1 MLIQEIFE
9 SDITRDIAPVV
20 YFHEKDPERVEEE
33 VREYIVTGGYSK
45 EDPRHTRV
53 PDGIHE
59 QMKHLLRAIR
69 AELERKGGPELPN
82 CWISGFFGS
91 GKSSFAKLLGLA
103 LDGMVL
109 PGGSRLAEAL
119 LARDG
124 SPLNQEL
131 REAWQGLLEKVDP
144 LAVVFDIGAVAR
156 EDEHI
161 HLAARRQ
168 LQERLGYCPTSDFV
182 ADYELKLER
191 DGRWEEF
198 LACAHETLG
207 RPWPEAMN
215 DFLAEDHFSEVMH
228 RLNPALYTEPTSWMD
243 ARVGGGAGS
252 GTSVDETVRDME
264 AMLRFRAGGRT
275 LFFVVDEVSQYVF
288 QSDSRQLALQS
299 LAEALGQRL
308 KGRVWLLA
316 TGQQKLDEDLEGGN
330 LSKLKDR
337 FPPRLRVH
345 LAATNIRDVVH
356 RRLLCK
362 KKACEADLHRLF
374 EQHRADLKL
383 YGYSC
388 EAVTELDFLEVY
400 PMLPGHV
407 DLLMQITTSLRVR
420 SSRMKGDDQA
430 IRGLLQLLG
439 EIFREQ
445 ELGRRPL
452 GHLLTLEHIFDA
464 QYTAL
469 DADVQNSLARLRAHS
484 ELGRDDVAL
493 RAAKAVALLE
503 LVQDQQA
510 TTPELVARCLYDR
523 LGAGN
528 QVDLYRDALER
539 LREAGFLSL
548 SERQGYRIMSSL
560 GQEWANEREAYS
572 VTGQALSE
580 VVIEK
585 LKDLLGRGL
594 DRPRYKGR
602 GFPLAATFTDGRVF
616 RDERLVTPNDQAVMT
631 LDFQYLPRQEDRR
644 AEAWVKESSS
654 DQRRHRLVWVSA
666 SPSNLEPKLRE
677 LVRSR
682 QMVSRYEGRLQGL
695 PEPRRRLLYDEQTR
709 RDGLENEVRALVAEL
724 FVEGDLY
731 FQSRVLNKDRH
742 PASFA
747 ALAQGASEEVLPSL
761 YPHYMDVA
769 VTEAEMK
776 QILQP
781 TLSGVSSKFLPGQL
795 GLVEVEGGRYTVP
808 CSGEVPSR
816 IANLLEQ
823 ERGATGAVLIQS
835 FGGPPC
841 GYPPDV
847 VRACVLGLLRS
858 GRIRIQPEA
867 GKEITSVQ
875 DPGVQDLF
883 LKDRDFKK
891 AEIRHGGGEAI
902 TSKDRVAICRFFEES
917 LRVEVER
924 ENEAIADVVTEHFQA
939 LAERLRELEG
949 RMNRLPRRPG
959 LPVCLE
965 KLHKSLEACLR
976 PHHVEARV
984 LAVKDHLDAL
994 RDGFQQLGILH
1005 ADLTEELIQKVRE
1018 ADNLRA
1024 VHLEQLLA
1032 LERTP
1037 ELEQAARTLAAQ
1049 LDSDRPWRDI
1059 GSLHETLEAV
1069 RARYAEVRL
1078 ELIGRAEKDAEARRQ
1093 RVKLRDGFNR
1103 LSPEQVEHV
1112 LRPFREAL
1120 GAPDPHAVHPS
1131 LSALRDGP
1139 AVQLPKAQT
1148 RADQELD
1155 RFIEQLDRVRVVTLY
1170 TELHGRELST
1180 PAEVDTLL
1188 EELRERLVAQLKSGK
1203 VRIRLQ

>member
-20 YFHEKDPERVEEE
+20 YFHEKDPERVQDE
-33 VREYIVTGGYSK
+33 VREYIVTGGYAK
-45 EDPRHTRV
+45 GDPRHHRV

-59 QMKHLLRAIR
+59 QMKHLLRALE
-69 AELERKGGPELPN
+69 AELARNGGPELPN

-103 LDGMVL
+103 LDGLLL
-109 PGGSRLAEAL
+109 PDGTSLSEAL
-119 LARDG
+119 LARDD
-124 SPLNQEL
+124 SPLSGEL
-131 REAWQGLLEKVDP
+131 RQAWQGLVEKVRP
-144 LAVVFDIGAVAR
+144 FAVVFDIGAVAR

-182 ADYELKLER
+182 ADFELRLER
-191 DGRWEEF
+191 DGQWPEF
-198 LACAHETLG
+198 LACAQETLG
-207 RPWPEAMN
+207 RPWSEAMQ

-228 RLNPALYTEPTSWMD
+228 RLYPTRYTEPTSWLD
-243 ARVGGGAGS
+243 VRVGGAAGS
-252 GTSVDETVRDME
+252 GTSVDETVKEME
-264 AMLRFRAGGRT
+264 AMLRFRGEGRT

-356 RRLLCK
+356 KRLLRK
-362 KKACEADLHRLF
+362 KKASEGDLSRLF

-388 EAVTELDFLEVY
+388 EALTELDFLEVY

-445 ELGRRPL
+445 ELGKKPL
-452 GHLLTLEHIFDA
+452 GHLLTLEHIYDA

-469 DADVQNSLARLRAHS
+469 DADVQNSLARLRGHA
-484 ELGRDDVAL
+484 ELGRDEVAL

-510 TTPELVARCLYDR
+510 TTAELVARCLYDR
-523 LGAGN
+523 LGVGN
-528 QVDLYRDALER
+528 QADLYRDALER

-548 SERQGYRIMSSL
+548 SERQGYRIQSSL
-560 GQEWANEREAYS
+560 GQEWANEREAWS
-572 VTGQALSE
+572 VTGQALSSL
-580 VVIEK
+580 VIEK
-585 LKDLLGRGL
+585 LKDLLGRVE
-594 DRPRYKGR
+594 RPKFKGR
-602 GFPLAATFTDGRVF
+602 GFPLAALFSDGRVF
-616 RDERLVTPNDQAVMT
+616 RDERLVTPSDQAVMT
-631 LDFQYLPRQEDRR
+631 VDFQYLPRQEERS
-644 AEAWVKESSS
+644 AELWVKESSS
-654 DQRRHRLVWVSA
+654 EQRRHRLVWVAA
-666 SPSNLEPKLRE
+666 SPTNLEPKLRE

-682 QMVSRYEGRLQGL
+682 QMVGRYEGRLAGL
-695 PEPRRRLLYDEQTR
+695 PEARKRLLYDEQTR
-709 RDGLENEVRALVAEL
+709 RDSLENEVRALVGEL
-724 FVEGDLY
+724 FLEGQLY
-731 FQSRVLNKDRH
+731 FQSRALNKDRH
-742 PASFA
+742 PSSFA
-747 ALAQGASEEVLPSL
+747 GLLQGASEEILPSL
-761 YPHYMDVA
+761 YQHYLDVA
-769 VTEAEMK
+769 VTDAEMK
-776 QILQP
+776 QLLLP
-781 TLSGVSSKFLPGQL
+781 ALSGVSNKFLPGQL
-795 GLVEVEGGRYTVP
+795 GIVDIEGGRYTVP
-808 CSGEVPSR
+808 CAGEVPSR
-816 IANLLEQ
+816 IGHFLEQ
-823 ERGATGAVLIQS
+823 ERGATGAVLLQH

-847 VRACVLGLLRS
+847 VRACVLGLLRA
-858 GRIRIQPEA
+858 GKVRIQPET
-867 GKEITSVQ
+867 GKPITSSQ

-891 AEIRHGGGEAI
+891 AEISHGGGGGVGPVV
-902 TSKDRVAICRFFEES
+902 RVAICQFFEKS
-917 LRVEVER
+917 LGVEVER
-924 ENEAIADVVTEHFQA
+924 ENEAIADAVTEHFQA
-939 LAERLRELEG
+939 LVERLRELE
-949 RMNRLPRRPG
+949 RRLTRLPRRPA
-959 LPVCLE
+959 LPASLE
-965 KLHKSLEACLR
+965 KLHRSLEAALR

-984 LAVKDHLDAL
+984 LAVKDHLDFL
-994 RDGFQQLGILH
+994 RDGVQQLGILH
-1005 ADLTEELIQKVRE
+1005 ADLAEDLIQKVRE
-1018 ADNLRA
+1018 AEDVRT

-1032 LERTP
+1032 VERTP
-1037 ELEQAARTLAAQ
+1037 ELERAAQALADQ
-1049 LDSDRPWRDI
+1049 LDSEKPWRDI
-1059 GSLHETLEAV
+1059 GSLKETLEGLK
-1069 RARYAEVRL
+1069 ARYAEVRL
-1078 ELIGRAEKDAEARRQ
+1078 ELVERAEKDAEARRQ

-1120 GAPDPHAVHPS
+1120 GSPDPHAVHPP
-1131 LSALRDGP
+1131 LAALREGF
-1139 AVQLPKAQT
+1139 AVHLPKAET
-1148 RADQELD
+1148 RANQELD
-1155 RFIEQLDRVRVVTLY
+1155 RFIEEMDRVRVVAVR
-1170 TELHGRELST
+1170 TELRGRELST
-1180 PAEVDTLL
+1180 PEEVEMLL
-1188 EELRERLVAQLKSGK
+1188 KELRERLLHQLETGK
-1203 VRIRLQ
+1203 VRLRLE

>member
-1 MLIQEIFE
+1 VLIQEIFE

-20 YFHEKDPERVEEE
+20 YFHEKDPERVRQE
-33 VREYIVTGGYSK
+33 VREYIVTGGYTAD
-45 EDPRHTRV
+45 DPRHHRV

-69 AELERKGGPELPN
+69 TELERKGGPELPN

-103 LDGMVL
+103 LDGLVL
-109 PGGSRLAEAL
+109 PDGTRLAEAL
-119 LARDG
+119 LARDD
-124 SPLNQEL
+124 SPLREEL
-131 REAWQGLLEKVDP
+131 RAAWLGLVEKVDP

-191 DGRWEEF
+191 DGKWEEF
-198 LACAHETLG
+198 LACAQETLG
-207 RPWPEAMN
+207 RPWPEAMH

-243 ARVGGGAGS
+243 ARVGGTAGS
-252 GTSVDETVRDME
+252 GTSVDETVRAME
-264 AMLRFRAGGRT
+264 AMLGFRGLGRT

-356 RRLLCK
+356 KRLLRK
-362 KKACEADLHRLF
+362 KKASEGDLHRLF

-388 EAVTELDFLEVY
+388 EALTELDFLEVY

-407 DLLMQITTSLRVR
+407 DLLMQITTALRVR

-445 ELGRRPL
+445 ELGRQPL
-452 GHLLTLEHIFDA
+452 GHLLTLEHIYDA

-469 DADVQNSLARLRAHS
+469 DADVQNSLARLRAHP
-484 ELGRDDVAL
+484 ELGRDAVAL

-523 LGAGN
+523 LGAGS
-528 QVDLYRDALER
+528 QADLYRDALER
-539 LREAGFLSL
+539 LRGAGFLSL
-548 SERQGYRIMSSL
+548 SERQGYRIQSSL
-560 GQEWANEREAYS
+560 GQEWANEREAWS

-594 DRPRYKGR
+594 DRPRFKGR
-602 GFPLAATFTDGRVF
+602 GFPLAATFSDGRVF
-616 RDERLVTPNDQAVMT
+616 RDERLVSPNDQAVMA

-644 AEAWVKESSS
+644 AEYWVKESSS
-654 DQRRHRLVWVSA
+654 EQRRHRLVWVSA

-682 QMVSRYEGRLQGL
+682 QMVARYEGRLQSL

-709 RDGLENEVRALVAEL
+709 RDSLENEVRSLVAEL
-724 FVEGDLY
+724 FVEGELY
-731 FQSRVLNKDRH
+731 FQSRILNKDRH

-747 ALAQGASEEVLPSL
+747 ALAQGASEEVLPFL
-761 YPHYMDVA
+761 YPHYLDIA
-769 VTEAEMK
+769 ITDAEMK

-781 TLSGVSSKFLPGQL
+781 TLSGLSSKFLAGQL
-795 GLVEVEGGRYTVP
+795 GLIEVEGGKYTVP
-808 CSGEVPSR
+808 CSGEIPAR
-816 IANLLEQ
+816 IANFLEQ
-823 ERGATGAVLIQS
+823 DRGATGAVLIQH

-841 GYPPDV
+841 GYAPDV
-847 VRACVLGLLRS
+847 VRVCVLGLLRA
-858 GRIRIQPEA
+858 GKVRIQPET
-867 GKEITSVQ
+867 GNKITSVQ
-875 DPGVQDLF
+875 DPGVQDMF

-891 AEIRHGGGEAI
+891 AEIRFGGGEAI
-902 TSKDRVAICRFFEES
+902 GPKDRVAICRFFEEF

-924 ENEAIADVVTEHFQA
+924 ENEAIADAVTEHFKA
-939 LAERLRELEG
+939 LAERLRELEM
-949 RMNRLPRRPG
+949 RLNRLPRRQA

-965 KLHKSLEACLR
+965 KLHKSLEACLS
-976 PHHVEARV
+976 PHHVAVRV
-984 LAVKDHLDAL
+984 LAVKDHLDSL
-994 RDGFQQLGILH
+994 RDGVQQLGILH
-1005 ADLTEELIQKVRE
+1005 ADLTDELIRKVRE
-1018 ADNLRA
+1018 AHNVRT

-1032 LERTP
+1032 LERPP
-1037 ELEQAARTLAAQ
+1037 ELEQASRTLATQ
-1049 LDSDRPWRDI
+1049 LDSDKPWRDI
-1059 GSLHETLEAV
+1059 GSLEETLEAIQ
-1069 RARYAEVRL
+1069 ARYAEVRL
-1078 ELIGRAEKDAEARRQ
+1078 DLIERADQEAEGRRQ

-1120 GAPDPHAVHPS
+1120 GSPDPHAVQPS
-1131 LSALRDGP
+1131 LSTLRDVP
-1139 AVQLPKAQT
+1139 VVHLPKAET
-1148 RADQELD
+1148 RANQELD
-1155 RFIEQLDRVRVVTLY
+1155 RFIEEMDLVRVVTLSPG
-1170 TELHGRELST
+1170 LRGRELST
-1180 PAEVDTLL
+1180 PAEVDQLL
-1188 EELRERLVAQLKSGK
+1188 TELRERLVAQLGSGK
-1203 VRIRLQ
+1203 VRIRLE

>member
-20 YFHEKDPERVEEE
+20 YFHEKDPQRVSDE
-33 VREYIVTGGYSK
+33 VREYIVTGGYAK
-45 EDPRHTRV
+45 DDPRHHRV

-69 AELERKGGPELPN
+69 SELERKGGPELPN

-103 LDGMVL
+103 LDRMVL
-109 PGGSRLAEAL
+109 PGGTPLAEAL
-119 LARDG
+119 LARDD
-124 SPLNQEL
+124 SPLHEEL
-131 REAWQGLLEKVDP
+131 REAWQGLVEKIAP

-182 ADYELKLER
+182 ADYELRLER
-191 DGRWEEF
+191 DGQWPEF
-198 LACAHETLG
+198 LACAQETLG
-207 RPWPEAMN
+207 RPWSEAMQ

-228 RLNPALYTEPTSWMD
+228 RMYPGRYTEPTSWLD
-243 ARVGGGAGS
+243 VRVGGTAGS
-252 GTSVDETVRDME
+252 GTSVDETVKDMD
-264 AMLRFRAGGRT
+264 AMLRFRGQGRT

-356 RRLLCK
+356 KRLLRK
-362 KKACEADLHRLF
+362 KKACEDDLRRLF
-374 EQHRADLKL
+374 GQQRADLKL

-388 EAVTELDFLEVY
+388 ETLTELDFLEVY

-445 ELGRRPL
+445 ELGAKPL
-452 GHLLTLEHIFDA
+452 GHLLTLEHIYDA

-469 DADVQNSLARLRAHS
+469 DADVQNSLARLRGHA
-484 ELGRDDVAL
+484 ELGQDPVAL

-539 LREAGFLSL
+539 LRESGFLSL
-548 SERQGYRIMSSL
+548 SERQGYRIQSSL
-560 GQEWANEREAYS
+560 GQEWANEREAWS

-585 LKDLLGRGL
+585 LKDLLGRV
-594 DRPRYKGR
+594 DRPKYKGR
-602 GFPLAATFTDGRVF
+602 GFPLAATFSDGRVF
-616 RDERLVTPNDQAVMT
+616 RDERLVTPNDQAVMSV
-631 LDFQYLPRQEDRR
+631 DFQYLPRQEDRLP
-644 AEAWVKESSS
+644 EVWVKESSS
-654 DQRRHRLVWVSA
+654 EQRRHRLVWVAA
-666 SPSNLEPKLRE
+666 SPSTLEPRLRE

-682 QMVSRYEGRLQGL
+682 QMVGRYEGRLQTL
-695 PEPRRRLLYDEQTR
+695 PEPKRRLLYDEQTR
-709 RDGLENEVRALVAEL
+709 RDSLENEARALVAEL
-724 FVEGDLY
+724 FMEGQLY
-731 FQSRVLNKDRH
+731 FQSLPLNKDRH

-747 ALAQGASEEVLPSL
+747 ALLQGASEEILPAL
-761 YPHYMDVA
+761 YLHYVDAA
-769 VTEAEMK
+769 VTDAEMK
-776 QILQP
+776 QLLLP
-781 TLSGVSSKFLPGQL
+781 TLSGLSNKFLPSQL
-795 GLVEVEGGRYTVP
+795 GIVEVEGGRYTVS
-808 CSGEVPSR
+808 CSGEVPAR
-816 IANLLEQ
+816 IASFLEQ
-823 ERGATGAVLIQS
+823 EGGATGAVLLQH

-847 VRACVLGLLRS
+847 VRACVLGLLRA
-858 GRIRIQPEA
+858 GKVRIQPET
-867 GKEITSVQ
+867 GKEITSPR

-902 TSKDRVAICRFFEES
+902 GPIHRVAICQFFEKS

-924 ENEAIADVVTEHFQA
+924 ENEAIADAVTENFQA
-939 LAERLRELEG
+939 LAERLRELEK
-949 RMNRLPRRPG
+949 RLARLPRRLA
-959 LPVCLE
+959 LPPALE
-965 KLHKSLEACLR
+965 KLHKALEACLR

-984 LAVKDHLDAL
+984 LAVKDHLDSL
-994 RDGFQQLGILH
+994 RDGVQQLGILY
-1005 ADLTEELIQKVRE
+1005 ADLTEDLIQKVRE
-1018 ADNLRA
+1018 AENVRA

-1037 ELEQAARTLAAQ
+1037 ELERAAQTLAAQ
-1049 LDSDRPWRDI
+1049 LDCEKPWRDI
-1059 GSLHETLEAV
+1059 GSLKDTLEAIK
-1069 RARYAEVRL
+1069 ARYAEVRL
-1078 ELIGRAEKDAEARRQ
+1078 ELIERAEKDAETRRQ
-1093 RVKLRDGFNR
+1093 RIKLRDGFNK
-1103 LSPEQVEHV
+1103 LNAEQVEHV
-1112 LRPFREAL
+1112 LRPFREAI
-1120 GAPDPHAVHPS
+1120 GTTDQHAVHPP
-1131 LSALRDGP
+1131 LNALRDGF
-1139 AVQLPKAQT
+1139 AAHLPKAEVK
-1148 RADQELD
+1148 ANQELD
-1155 RFIEQLDRVRVVTLY
+1155 RLLQPIIDFRVVAVP
-1170 TELHGRELST
+1170 TELRGREIST
-1180 PAEVDTLL
+1180 PAEVDMLL
-1188 EELRERLVAQLKSGK
+1188 KELRERLLHHLEAGK
-1203 VRIRLQ
+1203 VRIRLE

>member
-1 MLIQEIFE
+1 MLIQEIFA

-20 YFHEKDPERVEEE
+20 YFHEKDPERVQEE
-33 VREYIVTGGYSK
+33 VREYIITGGYPQ
-45 EDPRHTRV
+45 EDPRHNRV

-69 AELERKGGPELPN
+69 SELERPGGPELPN

-103 LDGMVL
+103 LDGMLL
-109 PGGSRLAEAL
+109 PDDTRLAEAL
-119 LARDG
+119 LARDT
-124 SPLNQEL
+124 SPLAGEL
-131 REAWQGLLEKVDP
+131 RAAWQELLEKVDP

-182 ADYELKLER
+182 ADHELKLER

-198 LACAHETLG
+198 LACAQETLD
-207 RPWPEAMN
+207 RPWSEAMN
-215 DFLAEDHFSEVMH
+215 DFLAEDHFSEIMH
-228 RLNPALYTEPTSWMD
+228 RLKPTLYTEPTSWLD
-243 ARVGGGAGS
+243 TRVGGTSGS
-252 GTSVDETVRDME
+252 GTSVDETVRGME
-264 AMLRFRAGGRT
+264 AMLRFRGEGRT

-308 KGRVWLLA
+308 RGRVWLLA

-362 KKACEADLHRLF
+362 KKACEADLLRLF

-388 EAVTELDFLEVY
+388 EAITELDFLEVY

-445 ELGRRPL
+445 DLGLQPL
-452 GHLLTLEHIFDA
+452 GHLLTLEHIYNA
-464 QYTAL
+464 QHTAL
-469 DADVQNSLARLRAHS
+469 DADVQNSLARLRAHP
-484 ELGRDDVAL
+484 ELGQDEVAL

-503 LVQDQQA
+503 LVQDQQV
-510 TTPELVARCLYDR
+510 TTSELVARCLYDR

-560 GQEWANEREAYS
+560 GQEWANEREAQS
-572 VTGQALSE
+572 VSGQALSE

-594 DRPRYKGR
+594 ERPKYKGR
-602 GFPLAATFTDGRVF
+602 SFPLAATFSDRRVF
-616 RDERLVTPNDQAVMT
+616 QDERLVSPNDLAVMA
-631 LDFQYLPRQEDRR
+631 LDFQYLPRREDRR
-644 AEAWVKESSS
+644 PESWVKESGS
-654 DQRRHRLVWVSA
+654 DQRRNRLVWVSA
-666 SPSNLEPKLRE
+666 SPSHLEPKLRE

-682 QMVSRYEGRLQGL
+682 KMVASYEGRLQGL
-695 PEPRRRLLYDEQTR
+695 SEPKRRLLYDEQTR
-709 RDGLENEVRALVAEL
+709 RDSLENEVRALVAEL
-724 FVEGDLY
+724 FVDGALY

-747 ALAQGASEEVLPSL
+747 ALLQGASEEVLPSL
-761 YPHYMDVA
+761 YPHYLDIA
-769 VTEAEMK
+769 ITDSEMK
-776 QILQP
+776 QLLQP
-781 TLSGVSSKFLPGQL
+781 ALSGLSGKFLAGQL
-795 GLVEVEGGRYTVP
+795 GIVEIEGGRYTVP

-816 IANLLEQ
+816 IANFLEQ
-823 ERGATGAVLIQS
+823 ERGATGTVLIQH

-858 GRIRIQPEA
+858 GKIRIQPET

-883 LKDRDFKK
+883 LKDRDFKR
-891 AEIRHGGGEAI
+891 AEIRYGGGEAI
-902 TSKDRVAICRFFEES
+902 RPQDRVAICHFFEDS
-917 LRVEVER
+917 LGVEVER
-924 ENEAIADVVTEHFQA
+924 ENEAIADAVAENFQA

-949 RMNRLPRRPG
+949 RLNRLPRRPA
-959 LPVCLE
+959 LPVSLE

-976 PHHVEARV
+976 PHHVQARV
-984 LAVKDHLDAL
+984 LAVKNNLDPL
-994 RDGFQQLGILH
+994 RDGIQQLGILH
-1005 ADLTEELIQKVRE
+1005 VDLTEELIRKVRE
-1018 ADNLRA
+1018 AEDVRA
-1024 VHLEQLLA
+1024 VHLAQLLA

-1037 ELEQAARTLAAQ
+1037 ELEEAAQVLADQ
-1049 LDSDRPWRDI
+1049 LDSERPWRDI
-1059 GSLHETLEAV
+1059 GSLKETLEAI
-1069 RARYAEVRL
+1069 RARYAELRL
-1078 ELIGRAEKDAEARRQ
+1078 ELIERAEREAGSRRE
-1093 RVKLRDGFNR
+1093 RVKLREGFNR
-1103 LSPEQVEHV
+1103 LTPEQVEHV
-1112 LRPFREAL
+1112 LRPFRMAL
-1120 GAPDPHAVHPS
+1120 GTPDPK
-1131 LSALRDGP
+1131 
-1139 AVQLPKAQT
+1139 AVQPALSTLREVTTIHLPKAET
-1148 RADQELD
+1148 KADQELD
-1155 RFIEQLDRVRVVTLY
+1155 RFIEDMDRVRVVTLR
-1170 TELHGRELST
+1170 TELRGRELST
-1180 PAEVDTLL
+1180 PAEVDMLL
-1188 EELRERLVAQLKSGK
+1188 EELRERLLDQLKSGK
-1203 VRIRLQ
+1203 VRIRLE